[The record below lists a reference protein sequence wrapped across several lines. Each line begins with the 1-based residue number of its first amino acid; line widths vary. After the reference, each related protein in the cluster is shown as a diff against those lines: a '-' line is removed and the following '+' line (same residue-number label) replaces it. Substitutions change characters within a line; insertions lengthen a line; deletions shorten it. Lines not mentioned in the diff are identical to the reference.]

1 MDGNKHTKPKIAFVC
16 QRYGEEINGGA
27 ELYCR
32 LTAEQ
37 LSGRYDVTVY
47 TTCAVDYVTWRN
59 EYPAGE
65 TLLNGVRVIRFPTE
79 RTRNPR
85 RFALVHRIVAL
96 NRVRKPRGLEEVW
109 VKEQGPVSDELIR
122 AVERDHREYRA
133 VFFVTYL
140 YYTTIQGMRLNL
152 DNAILIPT
160 VHDEPPVYLQ
170 CFNRVF
176 ANAKAIVWNSPEEKA
191 FAEKRFPAV
200 RETRSEITGIG
211 IEPSETGDAVLPE
224 VLKDRNY
231 LLYAGRIDINKGCGD
246 LFRFFR
252 QYKQDHPGDLKL
264 VLIGKKAMEV
274 PEDPDILDLGFVP
287 EALKYALM
295 KSALALVIASHYES
309 LSMVVLES
317 MIMGTP
323 VLVSAHCEVLK
334 GHCDRSR
341 AGFAFADEKEFA
353 EKTEELRKDPAE
365 RALMGENGKRYVRE
379 NYQWNVIL
387 EKLDRLIRTVDAH
400 GKDPE

>member
-1 MDGNKHTKPKIAFVC
+1 MDSYENIKPKIAFVC

-37 LSGRYDVTVY
+37 LSKQYDVTVY
-47 TTCAVDYVTWRN
+47 TTCAVDYVTWKN

-65 TLLNGVRVIRFPTE
+65 TMLNGIRVVRFPTE
-79 RTRNPR
+79 RKRNPR
-85 RFALVHRIVAL
+85 RFALVHRIVVL
-96 NRVRKPRGLEEVW
+96 NRIPKPGRMEEVW
-109 VKEQGPVSDELIR
+109 VKEQGPVSDELIK
-122 AVERDHREYRA
+122 AVERDHREFQA

-170 CFNRVF
+170 CFDRVF
-176 ANAKAIVWNSPEEKA
+176 ANARAIVWNSPEEKA
-191 FAEKRFPAV
+191 FAVKRFPAV
-200 RETRSEITGIG
+200 RETPSEITGIG
-211 IEPSETGDAVLPE
+211 IDPCETEDTCLPE
-224 VLKDRNY
+224 SLRERGY
-231 LLYAGRIDINKGCGD
+231 LLYAGRIDVNKGCGE

-252 QYKQDHPGDLKL
+252 QYKKNHPGDLKL

-287 EALKYALM
+287 ENLKYTLM

-334 GHCDRSR
+334 GHCERSR
-341 AGFAFADEKEFA
+341 AGFAFKDETDFA
-353 EKTEELRKDPAE
+353 EKVDELQKDPAKTT
-365 RALMGENGKRYVRE
+365 AMGENGKQYVRE
-379 NYQWNVIL
+379 NYRWDVIL
-387 EKLDRLIRTVDAH
+387 GKLNRLIRAVDA
-400 GKDPE
+400 GKNKD